1 MEPARTIGKIGFRR
15 WYERRLIEA
24 HCWLVT
30 CLLCALAIAVS
41 AEGASFRKPL
51 AEVLPTLGLIFVGGL
66 ICVHALRRFFAQL
79 QEANRLAEDSTCR
92 LCGTYDRF
100 RVIEE
105 FPRRMRV
112 RCRRCDN
119 EWMLG

>member
-15 WYERRLIEA
+15 WYERQLIEA
-24 HCWLVT
+24 HCWLVSG
-30 CLLCALAIAVS
+30 LLCALAIAVV
-41 AEGASFRKPL
+41 AEGTSFRRPL
-51 AEVLPTLGLIFVGGL
+51 AEVLPTLALLFVGGL

-79 QEANRLAEDSTCR
+79 LEANRMAETSACRSCGAYDS
-92 LCGTYDRF
+92 F

-105 FPRRMRV
+105 FPSRMRV
-112 RCRRCDN
+112 RCHRCDN